1 MLDERCPGMLTLSAR
16 LLGICIR
23 CDRRLTADEA
33 MRSREIVFR
42 QFKPARDEQRTLQC
56 EGFVQVG
63 HVPTVGGRPSTSTQ
77 NNDGNV

>member
-23 CDRRLTADEA
+23 CDRRLTAEEA
-33 MRSREIVFR
+33 ERTREVVIR

-56 EGFVQVG
+56 EGFVQFVQLG
-63 HVPTVGGRPSTSTQ
+63 HVPTVGGTRK
-77 NNDGNV
+77 G